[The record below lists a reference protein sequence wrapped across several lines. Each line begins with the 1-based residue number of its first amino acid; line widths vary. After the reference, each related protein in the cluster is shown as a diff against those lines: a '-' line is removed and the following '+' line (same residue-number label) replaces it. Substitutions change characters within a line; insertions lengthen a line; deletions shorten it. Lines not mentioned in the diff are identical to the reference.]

1 MRNVHLSQI
10 GLALIVLEG
19 QLEQERQNERR
30 WAAREREARE
40 HRNAAR
46 RAIERH
52 FNSIQE
58 LRDRI

>member
-19 QLEQERQNERR
+19 QIEQEKQNERR
-30 WAAREREARE
+30 WGAREREARE

-46 RAIERH
+46 RVVSSVTPNARV
-52 FNSIQE
+52 QA
-58 LRDRI
+58 RP